1 VATEKL
7 RRVLKTMRALVALL
21 AALLAPC
28 GVTAPLVEGTLLVE
42 VVTLESH
49 READRIYLRTDAG
62 AVYKLEGAVDA
73 HHLRSGARAV
83 ARGSLDDRGV
93 LAVEHLYH
101 APMALA
107 PHVPAVVRVLHV
119 VVMLPTSTEAWA
131 SGVEQSGREAVR
143 DIERVSLG
151 RVHTSVYTRH
161 YHLPEAPEGCPY
173 AEITEAALAA
183 LNATDFPLVGLVATS
198 LPWSLGGDEGCTV
211 DGSEFAGVAQLFGAL
226 SWTRA
231 RDEGVR
237 PRHRSVMFHELGHN
251 FGLMHSNAPG
261 DEYGDPTCSMGL
273 ALDFRGGNTLNGA
286 ALVALQWAGHGNG
299 TAGEWDLGCLGTTN
313 SVARLPTGL
322 VVSHRCAEG
331 HDAALPLKWQRR
343 FYVHRME
350 ADGSATILHWGNRP
364 YRDPVA
370 GVEISLV
377 RYADGVATLASRE
390 YTAIGDSYAYIAAAC
405 IALLGGTAVAAA
417 TVRRHR
423 AVRAARALRAAQCP
437 APPCTVLRPTAPPLP

>member
-1 VATEKL
+1 
-7 RRVLKTMRALVALL
+7 MRLLIPLL
-21 AALLAPC
+21 AALLTPC

-42 VVTLESH
+42 IVTLETR
-49 READRIYLRTDAG
+49 RETDRIYLRTDAG
-62 AVYKLEGAVDA
+62 DVYRLEGAVDA
-73 HHLRSGARAV
+73 HRIRSGARAV
-83 ARGSLDDRGV
+83 AQGSLDDRGV

-107 PHVPAVVRVLHV
+107 PHVPSLVRVLHV

-131 SGVEQSGREAVR
+131 SDVERSGREAVR

-151 RVHTSVYTRH
+151 RVSASVDTRR
-161 YHLPEAPEGCPY
+161 YHLTEAPEGCPY

-183 LNATDFPLVGLVATS
+183 LNATDFPSVGLVATS
-198 LPWSLGGDEGCTV
+198 LPLSIGGDDGCTA
-211 DGSEFAGVAQLFGAL
+211 GGTEFVGIAQLFGAL

-231 RDEGVR
+231 RDKGVR

-273 ALDFRGGNTLNGA
+273 ALDLRGGNTLNGA
-286 ALVALQWAGHGNG
+286 ALAALQWAEYSNE

-377 RYADGVATLASRE
+377 RFSGGVATLASRE

-417 TVRRHR
+417 TVRQHR
-423 AVRAARALRAAQCP
+423 AVRAARALKAAQFP